1 MGSIQGIT
9 IERSVLLF
17 EIERRC
23 SYEECKE
30 RTFIGLTKPEALEYN
45 GFECSA
51 CERWNADSLRQRDIP
66 DWWAEI
72 QASKNPLT
80 DSLEQ

>member
-9 IERSVLLF
+9 IGRIVLLF

-23 SYEECKE
+23 SFETCNE
-30 RTFIGLTKPEALEYN
+30 RNFIGLTKKEALEYR
-45 GFECSA
+45 GFECSV
-51 CERWNADSLRQRDIP
+51 CERWNPDSLKQSDIP
-66 DWWAEI
+66 EWWAEI
-72 QASKNPLT
+72 QAQKDPLT